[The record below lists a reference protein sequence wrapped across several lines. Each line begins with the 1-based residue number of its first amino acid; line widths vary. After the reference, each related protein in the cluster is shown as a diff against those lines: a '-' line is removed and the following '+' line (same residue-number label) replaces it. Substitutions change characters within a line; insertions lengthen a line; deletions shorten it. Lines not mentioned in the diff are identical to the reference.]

1 MIERR
6 WIKSSADDAR
16 WLVFLLGRH
25 TKKTKK
31 KERIIIIIK
40 KEKG

>member
-16 WLVFLLGRH
+16 WLVFLLGKH
-25 TKKTKK
+25 TKK